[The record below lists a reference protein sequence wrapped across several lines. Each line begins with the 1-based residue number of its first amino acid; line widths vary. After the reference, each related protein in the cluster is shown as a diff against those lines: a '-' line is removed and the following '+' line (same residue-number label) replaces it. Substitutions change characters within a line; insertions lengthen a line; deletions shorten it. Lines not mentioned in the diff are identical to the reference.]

1 VGGTSPAINPEV
13 AVATLDGAQNRVPS
27 FITLN
32 GPVREARFVNA
43 SSGDKQA
50 AHGNGEQGREVLD
63 GGVHDLY
70 TTHWPHRCPR
80 VHPCTT

>member
-1 VGGTSPAINPEV
+1 MGGTSPAINPEV

-63 GGVHDLY
+63 GGVHHLY
-70 TTHWPHRCPR
+70 TITGRIDAPGCI
-80 VHPCTT
+80 PCTT